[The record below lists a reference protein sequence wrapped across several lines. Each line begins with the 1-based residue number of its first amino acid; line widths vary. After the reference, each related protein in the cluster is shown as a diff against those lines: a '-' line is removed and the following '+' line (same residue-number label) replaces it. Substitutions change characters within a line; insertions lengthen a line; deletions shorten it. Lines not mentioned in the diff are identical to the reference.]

1 MQKEELQKK
10 CLEKINK
17 SKKLRVAASAMCM
30 HGHLTPICRI
40 VSSLRARGH
49 DVVFFVYSN
58 AVVKIQNCL
67 KQLGVEGVEVRSVYE
82 CTFEECRD

>member
-17 SKKLRVAASAMCM
+17 SKKLRVAASATDST
-30 HGHLTPICRI
+30 GHLIHVCRY
-40 VSSLRARGH
+40 VSRLRARGH

-58 AVVKIQNCL
+58 AVVKI
-67 KQLGVEGVEVRSVYE
+67 
-82 CTFEECRD
+82 